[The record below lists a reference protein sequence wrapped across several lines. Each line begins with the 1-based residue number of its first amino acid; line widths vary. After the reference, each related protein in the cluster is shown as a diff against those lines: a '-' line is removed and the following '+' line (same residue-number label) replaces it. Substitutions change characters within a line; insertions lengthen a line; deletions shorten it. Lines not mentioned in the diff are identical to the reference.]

1 VRILIADDDAV
12 SRRLLEGTLH
22 RLSHDVVSVSNGRQ
36 AEDALVSADGPRLA
50 ILDWMM
56 PDIDGLEVCRTVR
69 DHAEHYVYV
78 ILLTA
83 KNRHEDLV
91 TGLAAQADDFLTK
104 PVDAVELGAR
114 IQSGARVID
123 LQERLLAA
131 QEALRREASHDR
143 LTGLWNRGMIL
154 DHLDRELKKARRN
167 SVPVSVLMA
176 DIDHFKAINDTYG
189 HAVGD
194 FVLRQ
199 TAERLRS
206 VLRESDAV
214 GRYGGEEFLHVLS
227 ACGVA
232 AAAEAG
238 ERLRR
243 AVQAQPIVIGEGK
256 PLEVTVSVGLAASRP
271 GFTDASAIISAA
283 DKALYLAKANGRNR
297 VEVTSEPAP
306 AMELP
311 A

>member
-176 DIDHFKAINDTYG
+176 DIDHFKAINDTLG
-189 HAVGD
+189 HDAGD
-194 FVLRQ
+194 VVLRGLG
-199 TAERLRS
+199 ELLRRRTRGTDMAFR
-206 VLRESDAV
+206 V
-214 GRYGGEEFLHVLS
+214 GGEEFFILVHDTDQRRCTEFAESLRRQVEASRLLPDRRVTIS
-227 ACGVA
+227 VGVGGLEEGMDVA
-232 AAAEAG
+232 TWVKTCD
-238 ERLRR
+238 ERLYR
-243 AVQAQPIVIGEGK
+243 AKEG
-256 PLEVTVSVGLAASRP
+256 
-271 GFTDASAIISAA
+271 
-283 DKALYLAKANGRNR
+283 GRNR
-297 VEVTSEPAP
+297 VVA
-306 AMELP
+306 
-311 A
+311 